1 MQIQLTTSL
10 KFLLSL
16 VFGFFCQTF
25 FPVGLMAQ
33 GNLLVNPK
41 RAVFEGSK
49 RIITLNLANT
59 GKDTAKYNISFLQYR
74 MKEDGGFEEIT
85 RPDSLQL
92 FADKYLRIFPRTV
105 VLGPNEA
112 QVVKV
117 QLTRTNL
124 LIPGEYR
131 SHLYFR
137 AVPDEKP
144 LGETSKDSSK
154 NISVKLIPI
163 FGISIPVII
172 RSGQSTTKID
182 ITDISFQLTAE
193 KIPQLKLQ
201 LNRTGN
207 MSVYGDLTVTHI
219 SPQGKNTQIGIVKGI
234 SVYAPNLKRRFVLN
248 LNEGIN
254 YRSGKIKV
262 EYAAQP
268 DVQKEMF
275 ARIYLSLN

>member
-1 MQIQLTTSL
+1 
-10 KFLLSL
+10 
-16 VFGFFCQTF
+16 
-25 FPVGLMAQ
+25 MAQ
-33 GNLLVNPK
+33 GNLLINPK

-85 RPDSLQL
+85 QPDSLQR

-105 VLGPNEA
+105 VLGPNES

-117 QLTRTNL
+117 QLTRTDL
-124 LIPGEYR
+124 LKPGEYR

-144 LGETSKDSSK
+144 LGETSRDSFR

-172 RSGQSTTKID
+172 RSGQSDTKVD
-182 ITDISFQLTAE
+182 MTDISFQRSPE
-193 KIPQLKLQ
+193 KIPQLTLQ
-201 LNRTGN
+201 FSRTGN
-207 MSVYGDLTVTHI
+207 MSVYGDLTVTHV
-219 SPQGKNTQIGIVKGI
+219 SPQGKNTQIGIAKGV

-248 LNEGIN
+248 LDEGVN
-254 YRSGKIKV
+254 YRSGKLKV

-268 DVQKEMF
+268 DAKPEMF
-275 ARIYLSLN
+275 ARVYIKLN